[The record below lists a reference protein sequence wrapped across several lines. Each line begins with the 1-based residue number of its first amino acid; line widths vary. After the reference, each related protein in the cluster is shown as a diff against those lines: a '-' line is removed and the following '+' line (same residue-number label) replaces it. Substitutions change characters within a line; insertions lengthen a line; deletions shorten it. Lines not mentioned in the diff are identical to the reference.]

1 MLIYSVT
8 LFHRQGEVLFAMI
21 RLSVPDYVFDDI
33 CLFVSENY
41 SNNMSNGSLLIT
53 QAFVL
58 KYPDYGRKFGFSEIN
73 KAIED
78 GIKCG
83 IFS

>member
-1 MLIYSVT
+1 
-8 LFHRQGEVLFAMI
+8 MI

-33 CLFVSENY
+33 CRFISENY
-41 SNNMSNGSLLIT
+41 SSNISNSLLIA

-58 KYPDYGRKFGFSEIN
+58 KYPDCGRKVGLSEIN
-73 KAIED
+73 KIIED

>member
-8 LFHRQGEVLFAMI
+8 LFNRQREVLVVMI

-33 CLFVSENY
+33 CLFVSKNY
-41 SNNMSNGSLLIT
+41 SNNTSNSSLLIT
-53 QAFVL
+53 QAFIL

-83 IFS
+83 VFS

>member
-1 MLIYSVT
+1 
-8 LFHRQGEVLFAMI
+8 MI

-33 CLFVSENY
+33 CRFISENY
-41 SNNMSNGSLLIT
+41 SSNTSNSLLIA

-58 KYPDYGRKFGFSEIN
+58 KYPDYGRKFGLSEIN
-73 KAIED
+73 KVIEN